1 MVSACCY
8 GYRNR
13 LRTTRVAL
21 LKLRI
26 IRVQR
31 KAIGLS

>member
-1 MVSACCY
+1 MIVSMLLWV
-8 GYRNR
+8 RNR

-26 IRVQR
+26 IRVLR